1 MLHLSP
7 LTGEIFI
14 HELDPSMTFKYSM
27 SIQITKDVHQ
37 IQIIDN
43 LIVVHNIEQ
52 KSTNFYD
59 VKLAEYNQPCCVD
72 NLDVETKFCEDYYH
86 SDQIFNEEL
95 ATGDDDGD
103 IKNDTFLSP
112 TDVSE
117 GRQEQPKQSKDYLEV
132 NFQFNY
138 TGEDESPIKVGLDLG
153 ETQEKKDSKPAKKV

>member
-59 VKLAEYNQPCCVD
+59 VKLAEYN
-72 NLDVETKFCEDYYH
+72 
-86 SDQIFNEEL
+86 
-95 ATGDDDGD
+95 
-103 IKNDTFLSP
+103 
-112 TDVSE
+112 
-117 GRQEQPKQSKDYLEV
+117 
-132 NFQFNY
+132 
-138 TGEDESPIKVGLDLG
+138 
-153 ETQEKKDSKPAKKV
+153 